1 MRFADDPEYTMSER
15 FRHALP
21 AIIGLVLFAL
31 ALEVLRVEL
40 RAVSWHDLV
49 HDIRNTPTSSLGLAM
64 LFTALNYAMLT
75 GYDFLG
81 FAYLGRRLPTREIAR
96 TALLAYGIANT
107 VGGLALAGFS
117 VRYRFYTRR
126 GMTVEE
132 LTRLAFSYS
141 VTFWL
146 GLFALGGLSLVFHPL
161 TPALELPPS
170 PLLRVVGWVLLLVP
184 PAYLIATLVRKTPLR
199 FRRFDVPLPAPGLA
213 LVQLALSCVEWM
225 LFATVLY
232 VLLPPSELSFLTFLG
247 AFLAAILLGLV
258 SHVPGGVGVFEGLMV
273 LLLHPFL
280 TSQQLIPALVVF
292 RAIYY
297 LLPFIVSLIV
307 LVADELGQPSS
318 SVARAGVVL
327 GPLTEELTPKVLAAL
342 TFLAG
347 VVLLLSG
354 AIPASPA
361 RLQWLE
367 RLLPLAVVETSHF
380 LGSVAGAVLLVL
392 SQGLSR
398 RLDSAYY
405 FVVVTIAGGIV
416 ASLLR
421 GFDVEAALL
430 LVGVLLLLRRA
441 RPAFYRRGAFFDTRF
456 SPGWIAATAAALG
469 AFVWLGLFAHQHVAY
484 SHELWWQFAFGAD
497 ASRYLRASV
506 GAALVILVVGVA
518 RLVAPAPHEA
528 QMPDDAD
535 LEAAARVIAT
545 QSSTMPCLAYLRD
558 KALLF
563 NDDKTG
569 FIMYG
574 VEGRTWAALGDPVGP
589 PEVAGDLI
597 RRFLERC
604 DDFAG
609 TPVFYEVTKEY
620 LHHFADFGLTF
631 VKLGEKASVDLPS
644 FSLEGPRAAKFRQAV
659 NRMTK
664 VGATFRVIDTADVP
678 AILSDLRRVSDDWL
692 KEKAGAEKGFS
703 MGFFDE
709 AYLAR
714 FPVAVIEQSG
724 RIVAFANMWL
734 GPDLSEM
741 CVDLMRYD
749 HGAPAGVMEALFVHL
764 FIWAKSKGYQS
775 FALGMAP
782 LSGFEPSPVAPLWTR
797 VGAFLYRHGEAL
809 YRFQGLRAYKAKF
822 SPTWEPRYLVY
833 PGGLRLPRVL
843 ADVSALIAGGYRQIF
858 VK

>member
-1 MRFADDPEYTMSER
+1 MSDR
-15 FRHALP
+15 FRRALP
-21 AIIGLVLFAL
+21 AIVGLALFAM
-31 ALEVLRVEL
+31 ALQVLHVEL
-40 RAVSWHDLV
+40 RAVSWHDLA
-49 HDIRNTPTSSLGLAM
+49 HDVRNTPIRILLLAV
-64 LFTALNYAMLT
+64 LLTALNYAVLT
-75 GYDFLG
+75 GYDFLA
-81 FAYLGRRLPTREIAR
+81 FAYLRKRLPAREIAR
-96 TALLAYGIANT
+96 TAFLAYGIANT

-126 GMTVEE
+126 GVTVEE

-146 GLFALGGLSLVFHPL
+146 GLCALGGLSLVFYP
-161 TPALELPPS
+161 PPASALELPAS
-170 PLLRVVGWVLLLVP
+170 ALLRIVGWVLLLIP
-184 PAYLIATLVRKTPLR
+184 PAYLTATIVRKTPLR

-213 LVQLALSCVEWM
+213 LAQLALSCVEWT
-225 LFATVLY
+225 LFAAVLY

-247 AFLAAILLGLV
+247 AFLAAILLGLI

-280 TSQQLIPALVVF
+280 TSQQLLPALVVF
-292 RAIYY
+292 RAVYY
-297 LLPFIVSLIV
+297 LCPFVVALIV
-307 LVADELGQPSS
+307 LVVDELGQPSS

-327 GPLTEELTPKVLAAL
+327 GPLAEQLTPKVLAAL

-361 RLQWLE
+361 RLRWLE
-367 RLLPLAVVETSHF
+367 RLFPLAVVETSHF

-398 RLDSAYY
+398 RLDAAYY

-430 LVGVLLLLRRA
+430 LVGVLLVLRRA
-441 RPAFYRRGAFFDTRF
+441 RPAFYRRAAFLDTRF
-456 SPGWIAATAAALG
+456 SPEWIAATVAALG
-469 AFVWLGLFAHQHVAY
+469 AFVWLGLFAHQHVTY

-506 GAALVILVVGVA
+506 GAALVILVAGVA

-528 QMPDDAD
+528 RMPDDAD
-535 LEAAARVIAT
+535 LEAAARVIST

-563 NDDKTG
+563 NEDKTG
-569 FIMYG
+569 FVMYG

-589 PEVAGDLI
+589 PEVARDLI

-609 TPVFYEVTKEY
+609 TPVFYEVTTEY

-631 VKLGEKASVDLPS
+631 VKLGEKATVDLRA
-644 FSLEGPRAAKFRQAV
+644 FSLEGARAAKFRQAV
-659 NRMTK
+659 NRMAK
-664 VGATFRVIDTADVP
+664 LGATFRVIDAADVP
-678 AILSDLRRVSDDWL
+678 AILGDLRRVSDDWL
-692 KEKAGAEKGFS
+692 REKARRRKGILH
-703 MGFFDE
+703 GLLRRGLPR
-709 AYLAR
+709 AL
-714 FPVAVIEQSG
+714 SG
-724 RIVAFANMWL
+724 R
-734 GPDLSEM
+734 
-741 CVDLMRYD
+741 
-749 HGAPAGVMEALFVHL
+749 
-764 FIWAKSKGYQS
+764 
-775 FALGMAP
+775 
-782 LSGFEPSPVAPLWTR
+782 
-797 VGAFLYRHGEAL
+797 RH
-809 YRFQGLRAYKAKF
+809 
-822 SPTWEPRYLVY
+822 
-833 PGGLRLPRVL
+833 
-843 ADVSALIAGGYRQIF
+843 
-858 VK
+858 